1 MHVHLYF
8 CSNSASVPRVARMP
22 AERYATEYNM
32 KHNKRGFAI
41 IFNHEHFDV
50 MSLKSRAG
58 TNVDCERLRNT
69 LERLH
74 FDVIVHKDLRFDDIK
89 DHIERGNWLWIY
101 RFYFV
106 SVNLNRITIA
116 LVIKESRRENL
127 IKLFPPFFRL

>member
-1 MHVHLYF
+1 MHLLPFYSHSTNV
-8 CSNSASVPRVARMP
+8 SRVARMP

-32 KHNKRGFAI
+32 KHSKRGIAI

-89 DHIERGNWLWIY
+89 DHIEQSNI
-101 RFYFV
+101 
-106 SVNLNRITIA
+106 
-116 LVIKESRRENL
+116 
-127 IKLFPPFFRL
+127 LFICNKKI